1 MHLEAKDILLTGI
14 ALLGWAWAVVQFFLH
29 RKYQKRDKILDRRYE
44 AYAGYLK
51 KSDELWR
58 GVRQD
63 PDMTYGISNDFMR
76 IALEG
81 DEEKTKAAL
90 LELNQKMY
98 EFAKRATEP
107 LLIIRQELNAL
118 ELICSPALMEKITE
132 LKSLIEQYNTAMQQ
146 ALGLFNVFNIQP
158 YQEYVQEM
166 SRNPMWRRFEELNRE
181 MLELMRKEIGA
192 GK

>member
-1 MHLEAKDILLTGI
+1 
-14 ALLGWAWAVVQFFLH
+14 
-29 RKYQKRDKILDRRYE
+29 
-44 AYAGYLK
+44 
-51 KSDELWR
+51 
-58 GVRQD
+58 
-63 PDMTYGISNDFMR
+63 MTYGISNDFMR

-107 LLIIRQELNAL
+107 LLTIRQELNAL

-181 MLELMRKEIGA
+181 MLEFMRKEIWA